1 MGLFRRRKQAEADPF
16 GGTGYVPGAAP
27 TPVPLPADASPPA
40 PGADVHGPLDAW
52 KGLGAFAAMANSS
65 TTFDARGIPG
75 LREDVMKLA
84 MSGGTPDQIMATLR
98 EHGINLPD
106 GVPVTMMNAAT
117 GIPLPGAPAA
127 PGGEEDPAARLRK
140 LQELRS
146 GDLITEEELQAQRA
160 KILGEL

>member
-1 MGLFRRRKQAEADPF
+1 MGLFRRRKQAEPDPF

-27 TPVPLPADASPPA
+27 TPVPLPVDASPSPA
-40 PGADVHGPLDAW
+40 TPGADVPGPLDVL

-65 TTFDARGIPG
+65 TTIDARGIPG

-117 GIPLPGAPAA
+117 GIPAPGA

-160 KILGEL
+160 KILEEL